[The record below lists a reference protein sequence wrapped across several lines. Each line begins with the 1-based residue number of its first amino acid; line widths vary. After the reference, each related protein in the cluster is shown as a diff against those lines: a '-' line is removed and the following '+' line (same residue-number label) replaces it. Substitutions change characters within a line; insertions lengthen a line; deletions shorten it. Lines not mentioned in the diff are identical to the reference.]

1 MEAKSLYSLFG
12 GMVSRAGI
20 NKCVAEGVG
29 TFALVFV
36 GTGAIVT
43 NDLYG
48 GLVTHVGI
56 SFAFGVT
63 VMVVIYA
70 IGDRSGA
77 HINPAVTLAF
87 WVAKRLPGREVPG
100 YLAAQ
105 FCGAFLASALLRTLF
120 SAHQTLGATVPAGS
134 VWQSFMLEVVLSFL
148 LMFVILCISTGAKEK
163 GITAGAAI
171 GGVVLVEA
179 MFAGPVSGAS
189 MNPARSL
196 APALVSGDIGPVWI
210 YLAAPCVGAILAV
223 FACVCVQETGCC
235 GPVVSA
241 DSAD

>member
-1 MEAKSLYSLFG
+1 M
-12 GMVSRAGI
+12 SRAGI

-63 VMVVIYA
+63 VMAVIYA

-120 SAHQTLGATVPAGS
+120 SDHETLARVSQIRDTGCGILRELADFTRESPTHFFPDPSGGNRYGEAAAWAGS
-134 VWQSFMLEVVLSFL
+134 
-148 LMFVILCISTGAKEK
+148 T
-163 GITAGAAI
+163 
-171 GGVVLVEA
+171 
-179 MFAGPVSGAS
+179 
-189 MNPARSL
+189 
-196 APALVSGDIGPVWI
+196 
-210 YLAAPCVGAILAV
+210 
-223 FACVCVQETGCC
+223 
-235 GPVVSA
+235 
-241 DSAD
+241 